1 MNDLS
6 KTIATLE
13 LDKCCTD
20 KERAAVLQE
29 EIARREAEL
38 NPIKETYRTVFKR
51 IVDEWYNEFS
61 TKFPDMV
68 PESLK
73 LDDYI
78 QVIVDF
84 DSAHC
89 AIIISKDENRN
100 ELYCLTMIK
109 LKDPKK
115 DRHIIDELA
124 IEYPQKYRWK
134 RENIISERF
143 GINDFDCAFSH
154 FCKIVERFWE
164 LQKAEKQS

>member
-1 MNDLS
+1 MKDLNVLNS
-6 KTIATLE
+6 LE
-13 LDKCCTD
+13 LDKCQTD
-20 KERAAVLQE
+20 KERAATIQK

-38 NPIKETYRTVFKR
+38 NPIKETYRNVFGR

-73 LDDYI
+73 LDDSI
-78 QVIVDF
+78 QAIVDF

-89 AIIISKDENRN
+89 AIIIGKNEN
-100 ELYCLTMIK
+100 ELYCLAIIR

-124 IEYPQKYRWK
+124 IEYPKNYRWK

-143 GINDFDCAFSH
+143 GINDFDAAFAH
-154 FCKIVERFWE
+154 FCKLVERFLE

>member
-1 MNDLS
+1 MKDLNVLNS
-6 KTIATLE
+6 LG
-13 LDKCCTD
+13 LDKCQTD
-20 KERAAVLQE
+20 KERAAVLQK

-61 TKFPDMV
+61 TKYPDMV

-89 AIIISKDENRN
+89 AIIINKDENRN

-115 DRHIIDELA
+115 DRHIIEELA
-124 IEYPQKYRWK
+124 IEYPQNYRWK
-134 RENIISERF
+134 RENIISKGF
-143 GINDFDCAFSH
+143 GINDFDTAFSY
-154 FCKIVERFWE
+154 FCKIVGRFWE
-164 LQKAEKQS
+164 LQKAENRS